1 MLRIGIFLGVSSSSG
16 GMFNYSQTILDS
28 LKRFDSAKYKIV
40 IGYEN
45 DIWENYFDESFETK
59 KLEFRGISNFIV
71 RFCNLL
77 QLRGNFKFFSLIN
90 PQISTMKKL
99 NCDLWIFPS
108 QDLLTFHMDGTVI
121 GTIHDLMHRYES
133 QFPEVNSKYRY
144 FLRENRYKNIVNRS
158 SLILVDSE
166 LGKDQ
171 VVESY
176 SANSSKIVP
185 LPYVTPSYIKNSK
198 ERKDF
203 NDHYNLPKDFLFY
216 PAQFWEH
223 KNHKRLIRAIKIIN
237 EDFQDLKLVLTGLE
251 INLYKELSE
260 LVDSL
265 KLNKKIIFKGYVPE
279 NDLSGFYKR
288 AKALIFPTFFGPT
301 NIPPLE
307 AISSNCI
314 PIVSDIYAMK
324 EQLGKSALYFNPLEI
339 DEIVEAIKLVLS
351 NDSSLE
357 EVRHN
362 IIERNLID
370 QNLKHQRKL
379 EDIINTAVKL

>member
-59 KLEFRGISNFIV
+59 KLGFRGISNFIV
-71 RFCNLL
+71 KFCNLL
-77 QLRGNFKFFSLIN
+77 QLRGNLKFFSLIN

-108 QDLLTFHMDGTVI
+108 QDLLTFHMDGAVI

-203 NDHYNLPKDFLFY
+203 DDHYNLPKDFLFY

-223 KNHKRLIRAIKIIN
+223 KNHKRLISAIKIIN

-265 KLNKKIIFKGYVPE
+265 KLNKVIIFKGYVPE

-324 EQLGKSALYFNPLEI
+324 EQLGNSALYFNPLEI
-339 DEIVEAIKLVLS
+339 DEIVEAIKLVLN

-370 QNLKHQRKL
+370 QNLKHQREL
-379 EDIINTAVKL
+379 EDIINTAIKL